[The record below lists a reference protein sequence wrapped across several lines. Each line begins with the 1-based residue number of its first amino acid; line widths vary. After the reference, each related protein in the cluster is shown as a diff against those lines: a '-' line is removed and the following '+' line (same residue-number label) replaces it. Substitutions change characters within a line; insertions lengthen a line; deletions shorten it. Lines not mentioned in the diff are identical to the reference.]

1 MFLNIYKLFVRPPLD
16 YGHVKY
22 DQAYNESFKN
32 RLESIQQKSALTISD
47 TIKGTFSNKLYQK
60 LGIESLATRLGIES

>member
-1 MFLNIYKLFVRPPLD
+1 MIK
-16 YGHVKY
+16 HIIK
-22 DQAYNESFKN
+22 SFKN